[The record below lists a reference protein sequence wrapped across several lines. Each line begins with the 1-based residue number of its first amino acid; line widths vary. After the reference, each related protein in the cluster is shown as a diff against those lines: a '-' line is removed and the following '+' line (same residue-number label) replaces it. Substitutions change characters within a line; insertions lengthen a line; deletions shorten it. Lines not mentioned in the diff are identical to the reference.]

1 MANNSPVIR
10 PREVWGGPSQEDQA
24 LRQAVEL
31 SLQDVQPQHNNAP
44 PSVDGLQAQGHRL
57 ILTLNNQFAP
67 LEDPLG
73 DTAIYI
79 GPPPVMPGQN
89 SKDYNQI
96 CQHFDRLYIV
106 QSANLRLMGEN
117 SKFTKLLG
125 PMSVRAERQI
135 RKTGVLVM
143 PEAKRGGKFKY
154 YINLRPPTEDDEAV
168 ILTTEL
174 SCTNGVLT
182 WSLAKPKYDLSP
194 LSVMG
199 HDELFPMPGP
209 PKSKDNSAGKEAEI
223 EIEQDPFALNVKNGL
238 AGTNLNT
245 AKPIKNLPIG
255 PDYSILRH
263 WSAIERLLQAIQG
276 NDPKLDS
283 APKVWTYFAVARYFG
298 CAQHERVSGWITT
311 WMCTQNNANF
321 IQCNPEVAYRIG
333 LGIESAELIRDAF
346 SILVGERAL
355 IDAYGEYNPKIL
367 NPLKASVHGRKLDLL
382 DEDERNR
389 IDHAASSLVSRIRQ
403 VVCMLCRDMDWLRE
417 STDYMKLETLRG
429 RSDAETQ
436 AINEARDEVRDYIRS
451 RIYYVLCQSQTK
463 HQLEPDT
470 PSTACFRA
478 GTSET
483 YPDIYNSL
491 NQPMR
496 MFTQTFWHA
505 LSRTRF
511 DIGMYNTSPEGTVG
525 DRSSTRYYQAL
536 KKLYDEDPMN
546 GIRSIRREHLDLK
559 IAAVNRILFQRQI
572 DANDNNQSTSSAV
585 DFGSSAS
592 RAPESNHLRR
602 RDGQSDYQNTLPQN
616 TNPLN
621 PEFINLSSLAISGH
635 SRHGS
640 DEAGPSTQI
649 PFSPSKR
656 RKTIIADDNIQD
668 ASDWS
673 SWRDFV
679 VEPPSDEDSIS
690 KSTDSLIPR
699 KTTDGAGAIQGSM
712 FALPIR
718 ERHTSA
724 VNIGQ
729 DGLKRQLDSSNAD
742 EPPSTSPI
750 EEPFKLP
757 EARIGTTSGTDLGKQ
772 FPDNTDKLPA
782 PVFDP
787 HPDYPQVPTTEPDQ
801 EAAHGDPFSPEHNG
815 SCYWPGIDPDLSS
828 SSPTTFLTTF
838 TRISPGRLLDS
849 ATHSV
854 QKICSTIL
862 HPPHLFHATG
872 LLPTD
877 LFDTLTCL
885 DDSEFKY
892 LPLWA
897 GGNDDGT
904 GGVFDDFPVP
914 NLDAAS
920 QDVEGFGPG
929 RIRKAYDAP
938 SSISD
943 AGTTSNDSGF
953 DFVAS
958 SQALSTVGKASKRAT
973 DGIQTV
979 VSLSSAASDAVES
992 DAPSVVHVSAEVEVE
1007 AEADPFVKDDG
1018 MDSSGISGDIGD
1030 DDIGIDLDEDMEV
1043 EIPDRS
1049 DDEEDFD
1056 DTDAGE
1062 EDGDA
1067 FMVDHEPLN
1076 TDKGKGKEKER
1087 ETSPAFVDEDDSFDD
1102 LKPSNKSSNNKNDDN
1117 EDDDDDDDEY
1127 ELL

>member
-1 MANNSPVIR
+1 M
-10 PREVWGGPSQEDQA
+10 
-24 LRQAVEL
+24 
-31 SLQDVQPQHNNAP
+31 
-44 PSVDGLQAQGHRL
+44 
-57 ILTLNNQFAP
+57 TLNNQFAA

-182 WSLAKPKYDLSP
+182 WSLAKQKYELSA

-199 HDELFPMPGP
+199 HDELFPLPSP
-209 PKSKDNSAGKEAEI
+209 LKSKDNSAGKEAEI
-223 EIEQDPFALNVKNGL
+223 ETEQDPFSLNVQNTL
-238 AGTNLNT
+238 AGTNSNT
-245 AKPIKNLPIG
+245 AKSIKNRPIG

-333 LGIESAELIRDAF
+333 LGIESAELIRDSF

-389 IDHAASSLVSRIRQ
+389 IDHAASSLVSRIRR

-417 STDYMKLETLRG
+417 STDYIKLETLRG
-429 RSDAETQ
+429 HSDAETQ

-451 RIYYVLCQSQTK
+451 RIYYVLCQSQSK

-483 YPDIYNSL
+483 YTVIYNSL

-511 DIGMYNTSPEGTVG
+511 DIGVYNTSPEGTIG

-536 KKLYDEDPMN
+536 KTLYDEDPMN
-546 GIRSIRREHLDLK
+546 GIRSTRREHLDLK
-559 IAAVNRILFQRQI
+559 IAAVNRILFQREI
-572 DANDNNQSTSSAV
+572 DRNNNNQGTSSAI
-585 DFGSSAS
+585 DFGPSAS
-592 RAPESNHLRR
+592 RAPDSNHLRR
-602 RDGQSDYQNTLPQN
+602 RDGQTDYQNDTLPQN
-616 TNPLN
+616 INPLN

-635 SRHGS
+635 SRHRS
-640 DEAGPSTQI
+640 DEAGPSTQV

-656 RKTIIADDNIQD
+656 RKTIIADDTIQD

-679 VEPPSDEDSIS
+679 VEPPSDDGSIA
-690 KSTDSLIPR
+690 KGTDSLVTE
-699 KTTDGAGAIQGSM
+699 KTVVGAGAIRGSM

-718 ERHTSA
+718 GRDTFA
-724 VNIGQ
+724 INIGL

-742 EPPSTSPI
+742 DPPSTSSI
-750 EEPFKLP
+750 EEPFTLP
-757 EARIGTTSGTDLGKQ
+757 EAHAGTTSGTDLGKLS
-772 FPDNTDKLPA
+772 PNNTDKLPA

-787 HPDYPQVPTTEPDQ
+787 QPDYPKVPTTEPDQ
-801 EAAHGDPFSPEHNG
+801 EAARGGTFDPDHNG

-828 SSPTTFLTTF
+828 GSP
-838 TRISPGRLLDS
+838 
-849 ATHSV
+849 
-854 QKICSTIL
+854 
-862 HPPHLFHATG
+862 
-872 LLPTD
+872 
-877 LFDTLTCL
+877 
-885 DDSEFKY
+885 
-892 LPLWA
+892 
-897 GGNDDGT
+897 N
-904 GGVFDDFPVP
+904 
-914 NLDAAS
+914 
-920 QDVEGFGPG
+920 
-929 RIRKAYDAP
+929 
-938 SSISD
+938 
-943 AGTTSNDSGF
+943 TS
-953 DFVAS
+953 
-958 SQALSTVGKASKRAT
+958 
-973 DGIQTV
+973 
-979 VSLSSAASDAVES
+979 
-992 DAPSVVHVSAEVEVE
+992 
-1007 AEADPFVKDDG
+1007 
-1018 MDSSGISGDIGD
+1018 
-1030 DDIGIDLDEDMEV
+1030 
-1043 EIPDRS
+1043 
-1049 DDEEDFD
+1049 
-1056 DTDAGE
+1056 
-1062 EDGDA
+1062 
-1067 FMVDHEPLN
+1067 
-1076 TDKGKGKEKER
+1076 
-1087 ETSPAFVDEDDSFDD
+1087 
-1102 LKPSNKSSNNKNDDN
+1102 
-1117 EDDDDDDDEY
+1117 
-1127 ELL
+1127 